1 VLLQPPPATRA
12 EIIEAGVRGSRVIGS
27 PRYPTDE
34 EELRVSA
41 AASYDRSYYPQGPAR
56 QIAAILA
63 AEDRTAAL
71 GAVDVPTVV
80 IHGDADPLVTP
91 SGGEATAKAVPGAEL
106 LIIEGMG
113 HDLPRPLWPEVIAAI
128 VANIHQAA

>member
-1 VLLQPPPATRA
+1 
-12 EIIEAGVRGSRVIGS
+12 
-27 PRYPTDE
+27 
-34 EELRVSA
+34 
-41 AASYDRSYYPQGPAR
+41 
-56 QIAAILA
+56 
-63 AEDRTAAL
+63 
-71 GAVDVPTVV
+71 VDVPTVV

-128 VANIHQAA
+128 VANTKRAA